1 MKFNVRPVTG
11 LSRSTPLQE
20 EVHLRV
26 MRRLEEQ
33 PDINQR
39 LLAHELGVS
48 LGSVNYCLRAL
59 IDKGLVKIH
68 NFSHSRHKL
77 GYMYK
82 LTPKGIAE
90 KSAMATR
97 FLHRKMA
104 EYEALKQEI
113 EELRAE
119 VCSTPDACTEI
130 DAASTVDR

>member
-1 MKFNVRPVTG
+1 M
-11 LSRSTPLQE
+11 
-20 EVHLRV
+20 HLRV

-39 LLAHELGVS
+39 RLAQELGVS
-48 LGSVNYCLRAL
+48 LGSVNYCLKAL

-97 FLHRKMA
+97 FLSRKMA

-119 VCSTPDACTEI
+119 VAGAPDVAAEI
-130 DAASTVDR
+130 DAASAVDR